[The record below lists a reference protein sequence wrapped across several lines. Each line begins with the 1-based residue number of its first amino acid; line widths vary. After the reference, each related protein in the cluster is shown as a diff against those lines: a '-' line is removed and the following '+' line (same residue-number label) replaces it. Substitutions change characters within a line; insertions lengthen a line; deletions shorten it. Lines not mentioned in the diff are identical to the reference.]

1 MKIYILRHGETDL
14 NSQGV
19 MQGILDIPL
28 NRNGRELA
36 AVTGRAM
43 KGIRFDGCYTSPLIR
58 AAETAEIILRE
69 SGNDIRPVTD
79 ARLREINCGDLEG
92 KKLSELGDA
101 GIRFMA
107 DPARFPGFPN
117 GETLQDICRRPQSIL
132 KELIAKDDGNP
143 YLLSTHGCAMRAM
156 VNYLNDNPDNFWFGS
171 VPYNC
176 SMTIIETENGV
187 PHITDLNK
195 VFYDQSLAVDPRSKY
210 ASG

>member
-43 KGIRFDGCYTSPLIR
+43 RGIRFDGCYTSPLIR

-69 SGNDIRPVTD
+69 SGNDIQPVTD

-117 GETLQDICRRPQSIL
+117 GETLQDICRRISAGWKGDCADRYL
-132 KELIAKDDGNP
+132 GKLSATLDELERLQKD
-143 YLLSTHGCAMRAM
+143 
-156 VNYLNDNPDNFWFGS
+156 
-171 VPYNC
+171 
-176 SMTIIETENGV
+176 
-187 PHITDLNK
+187 ITVAAEDLR
-195 VFYDQSLAVDPRSKY
+195 QL
-210 ASG
+210 